1 MLVTAP
7 TLKWGKAGE
16 KKSGLIMRAA
26 GRRAGWRL
34 WGRKWDPPLRNY
46 LSIIGPRPLQAKNR
60 PQKPIG
66 GQPKRSPLY
75 TQFFFLEPPSGAL
88 TVPFSTVHKKL
99 ESKTPKPGFCRLF
112 LRAMQ
117 EPIFLC
123 LMQNLKA
130 VASVRADHTNH
141 TFFGQISKPVTKPN
155 PAILIARF

>member
-1 MLVTAP
+1 MGKGRRKKKRAYYASSR
-7 TLKWGKAGE
+7 KAG
-16 KKSGLIMRAA
+16 
-26 GRRAGWRL
+26 RL
-34 WGRKWDPPLRNY
+34 AVVGTKMGPPLRNY